1 MKTRLVVLLALL
13 TLALPAAA
21 DILSLSHVFLLGR
34 TLRDTDGDKLPD
46 KIGLWVVLPDAP
58 VASELAAAA
67 DIAARANFDCLAQD
81 FDILRRESEAGRI
94 DRLDNVVLL
103 GANVK
108 WLREALK
115 DGDLDAPALGPNQG
129 FVSVYASKTQTGVF
143 VIASSEDALLQTARA
158 FFLRWP
164 YLWDIWGREEGHTY
178 ASLERDIEQLLAG
191 EGVVL
196 QRTIVKSVQY
206 EFPPAIKGTAAGK
219 LAFRAGEIKNLIAEV
234 FLTDEDDL
242 GRAGRAFESLRQMH
256 MRGLKSEVLSY
267 PGCAQVTV
275 RFRFGKTA
283 VESILPRTG
292 LPKRMLTPAFKDVP
306 RVDGAGREFDL
317 TGLFGL
323 KGLYLDAD
331 RDGVPDGLDSRII
344 IPAQIPPHGVASLA
358 ARLVLGTA
366 GATFPLVA
374 IDKEIEFRQA
384 LLAPILVG
392 ANALTQELIRIGKL
406 SPPPLE
412 AGSGWAGIVPA
423 AFNKSSALAVVGG
436 DGIGLDKTLEY
447 LGRTFPYFDAYG
459 PGRPQAGD
467 VPRDIERFLK
477 GGRGA
482 AESHLLPALA
492 KALDDLKD
500 RPLETLRAEIALPK
514 PNVRFEEEVKR
525 MLAALKPA
533 TAEASLAPLTEG
545 RRVFEKEKAFD
556 WEGERAVE
564 AVRAGLKSA
573 ADAAAPVKIGL
584 GVSES
589 PEVRLRLKQRI
600 ETLCREEFQRTAE
613 VEVLSAYKQ
622 GFFWL
627 TERVAPALK
636 GKGAAQI
643 VVRFAQVV
651 EDYRRPK
658 RFYAE
663 PSRWLQELYPADE
676 ILARELG
683 LPIEKIRFEI
693 NPNPSAV
700 YDVTALDAK
709 NAVLYEQ
716 SFSPRIKTQ
725 PYLRP
730 LPEWGEVTLTTGWVR
745 LEQSGRVL
753 ADAPLTSDLEEIW
766 SFYQDEVLAP
776 VQAQILRKT
785 GQAPTFSKQPFFK
798 QLRVEI
804 WASEPDFR
812 LGLDEEM
819 VSSLESLHDEIY
831 FDTLDF
837 LRGLTD
843 LDGGEAD
850 WPEDTQR
857 ISAPGNVL
865 PVIHGSTEGEAP
877 RIKVGFE
884 DWPEETPQILLKWKE
899 TGREEAS
906 RRLTFPAL
914 TAKPVQIPWLL
925 YNGLE
930 EKIGELAVDLEFD
943 REPEYLALV
952 DLLGSYRDLAGKGL
966 LADPLSYPRLDA
978 LRLRLKCGRLG
989 KEESLP
995 VASPD
1000 PVVAPP
1006 TPPIKPGQAIIDA
1019 TRALSPEMVE
1029 ASVRRLSGLPALRTW
1044 TGGRSYEGRS
1054 VPVIEAYRPLGTYV
1068 SIPRLIALKPTL
1080 YLIGRQHANEVS
1092 STTTILKLA
1101 ELLAR
1106 DPATAD
1112 YLNRISFVLQP
1123 LENPDGAAL
1132 AAELQGLTPFHS
1144 LHAGRYGALG
1154 LDVGSQSGPRPILP
1168 EALIRRGLADKWAPD
1183 ISLNLHGYP
1192 SHEWVQAFSNY
1203 SPYLFRDYWI
1213 PKGWFAYVKG
1223 LSLSLYD
1230 RFKEAGDDLR
1240 GFITAEM
1247 NADPKIKESNRKF
1260 YERYARWAT
1269 RWQPFAS
1276 PLESYEGVALF
1287 AKRRSGTEN
1296 RLTARGQVTYA
1307 EATPEVMDET
1317 ASGAWLDFL
1326 SGQGLAFIRA
1336 HLKYLSLARF
1346 ETARIEEE
1354 VGDRIRIQLVRGR
1367 PGLIKP
1373 QGKS

>member
-13 TLALPAAA
+13 TAALPAAA

-34 TLRDTDGDKLPD
+34 TLKDTDGDKLPD
-46 KIGLWVVLPDAP
+46 KIGLWVVLPDSPGA
-58 VASELAAAA
+58 AELAAAA

-81 FDILRRESEAGRI
+81 FEILKRESEAGRI
-94 DRLDNVVLL
+94 DRLDNVILL
-103 GANVK
+103 GTNVK
-108 WLREALK
+108 WLRDALK
-115 DGDLDAPALGPNQG
+115 DGDIEAPALGPNQG
-129 FVSVYASKTQTGVF
+129 FVSVFASKAQTGLF

-191 EGVVL
+191 DGIVL
-196 QRTIVKSVQY
+196 QRTVIKSVQY
-206 EFPPAIKGTAAGK
+206 EFPPDLRGATAGK
-219 LAFRAGEIKNLIAEV
+219 LAFRAGEVKNLTAEI
-234 FLTDEDDL
+234 FLTDEDEL
-242 GRAGRAFESLRQMH
+242 NRAGRAFEGLRQSH
-256 MRGLKSEVLSY
+256 LRGQKTELLSY
-267 PGCAQVTV
+267 PGCAKVTV
-275 RFRFGKTA
+275 RLLFGKTA
-283 VESILPRTG
+283 VEAVLPRTG
-292 LPKRMLTPAFKDVP
+292 LPKRMLTPVFKDVP
-306 RVDGAGREFDL
+306 RPDSSGRDFDL

-323 KGLYLDAD
+323 KGLYT
-331 RDGVPDGLDSRII
+331 DGDHDGLPDGLDSRIV
-344 IPAQIPPHGVASLA
+344 IPSQTPPHGVVSLA
-358 ARLVLGTA
+358 SRLVLGTA

-374 IDKEIEFRQA
+374 IDKEIEHRQS
-384 LLAPILVG
+384 LVAPILVG

-406 SPPPLE
+406 APPPLE
-412 AGSGWAGIVPA
+412 PGTGWASVVPA
-423 AFNKSSALAVVGG
+423 AFNKSTALAVLGG

-447 LGRTFPYFDAYG
+447 LGRTFPYFEAFG
-459 PGRPQAGD
+459 PGRPQVGD
-467 VPRDIERFLK
+467 VPRDIDGFLK

-500 RPLETLRAEIALPK
+500 RPLESLRAEISLPK
-514 PNVRFEEEVKR
+514 PNPRFEEEVKR

-533 TAEASLAPLTEG
+533 SSEINLAPLTQG

-564 AVRAGLKSA
+564 AVRAGLKGA
-573 ADAAAPVKIGL
+573 ADDTAPIKISL

-589 PEVRLRLKQRI
+589 PDIRQRLKQRI

-636 GKGAAQI
+636 GKGATQV
-643 VVRFAQVV
+643 VVRFAKIE
-651 EDYRRPK
+651 EDFRRPK

-683 LPIEKIRFEI
+683 LPIDKIRFEI
-693 NPNPSAV
+693 NPDPTAV

-709 NAVLYEQ
+709 NAVLFEQ
-716 SFSPRIKTQ
+716 GFSPRTKTQ

-730 LPEWGEVTLTTGWVR
+730 VPEWGDVTLTTGWVR
-745 LEQSGRVL
+745 LEQAGRVL
-753 ADAPLTSDLEEIW
+753 ADAPLASDLEEIW
-766 SFYQDEVLAP
+766 SYYQDEVLAP
-776 VQAQILRKT
+776 VQAQILRQT

-798 QLRVEI
+798 QLKIEI

-837 LRGLTD
+837 LRGMID
-843 LDGGEAD
+843 LDGGETD
-850 WPEDTQR
+850 LPEDTQR

-865 PVIHGSTEGEAP
+865 PIIHGSTEGEAP
-877 RIKVGFE
+877 RIKVVFE
-884 DWPEETPQILLKWKE
+884 DWPDETPRINLKWRE

-906 RRLTFPAL
+906 RRIAFPAL
-914 TAKPVQIPWLL
+914 AAKPVRIPWLL

-930 EKIGELAVDLEFD
+930 ERVGELAVDLEFE
-943 REPEYLALV
+943 RESDYLALV
-952 DLLGSYRDLAGKGL
+952 DLLGSYRDLAGKGM
-966 LADPLSYPRLDA
+966 LADPMAYPRLDA
-978 LRLRLKCGRLG
+978 LRLRLKCGRLS

-995 VASPD
+995 VAPPD
-1000 PVVAPP
+1000 AAVAAPP
-1006 TPPIKPGQAIIDA
+1006 PPAKPGQPIIDT
-1019 TRALSPEMVE
+1019 TRVLSPEMVE
-1029 ASVRRLSGLPALRTW
+1029 AAIRKLSGLPALRTW
-1044 TGGRSYEGRS
+1044 IGGRSYEGRA

-1068 SIPRLIALKPTL
+1068 SIPRLVALKPTL
-1080 YLIGRQHANEVS
+1080 FLNGRQHANEVS
-1092 STTTILKLA
+1092 STTYILKLA

-1106 DPATAD
+1106 DPATSE
-1112 YLNRISFVLQP
+1112 YLSRINFVLQP
-1123 LENPDGAAL
+1123 MENPDGAAL
-1132 AAELQGLTPFHS
+1132 AAELQSLTPFHS
-1144 LHAGRYGALG
+1144 LHAGRYGTLG
-1154 LDVGSQSGPRPILP
+1154 LDVGSPAGSRPVLP
-1168 EALIRRGLADKWAPD
+1168 EASVRRDLAAKWAPD
-1183 ISLNLHGYP
+1183 IALNLHGYP
-1192 SHEWVQAFSNY
+1192 SHEWVQAFSDY

-1213 PKGWFAYVKG
+1213 PKGWFAYVRG
-1223 LSLSLYD
+1223 LSLPLYD
-1230 RFKEAGDDLR
+1230 RYKEAGDDLR

-1247 NADPKIKESNRKF
+1247 NADPRIKESNRKF

-1276 PLESYEGVALF
+1276 PLETYEGVALF
-1287 AKRRSGTEN
+1287 AKRRSGAEN

-1307 EATPEVMDET
+1307 EGTPELMDET

-1354 VGDRIRIQLVRGR
+1354 VGDRVRIQLVRGR
-1367 PGLIKP
+1367 PGLVRLP
-1373 QGKS
+1373 GKN